1 MTMLSLTLAV
11 FGLSTNDEQARHIV
25 DRLLS
30 SGFSNED
37 ISILYPDR
45 NKDKIRTNELDFAQ
59 WSNLR

>member
-1 MTMLSLTLAV
+1 MTKAV
-11 FGLSTNDEQARHIV
+11 FGLATNDEQARLIV

-45 NKDKIRTNELDFAQ
+45 NKDKIRTNEHGAVE
-59 WSNLR
+59 